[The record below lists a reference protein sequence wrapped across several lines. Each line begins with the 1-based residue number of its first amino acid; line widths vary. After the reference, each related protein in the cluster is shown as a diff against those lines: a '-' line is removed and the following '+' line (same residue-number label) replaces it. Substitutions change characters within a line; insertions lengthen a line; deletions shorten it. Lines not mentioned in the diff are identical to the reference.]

1 MVRIACSYQADGG
14 SIPSIAIFLISDYRL
29 TVRTLV
35 FHSSNVG
42 SIPSNPIINLVKAN
56 TNNLL
61 HYNRFQNKTTSN
73 LFIYEF
79 SFVSLIPPFF
89 SSLVLTTKP
98 SVKNKINFKKSY
110 LLLS

>member
-1 MVRIACSYQADGG
+1 MG
-14 SIPSIAIFLISDYRL
+14 SGYRL
-29 TVRTLV
+29 MVRTLV

-42 SIPSNPIINLVKAN
+42 SIPSNPTILSVQSNSI
-56 TNNLL
+56 LL
-61 HYNRFQNKTTSN
+61 NSRLNKLLPSN

-89 SSLVLTTKP
+89 SSFTLTTKP
-98 SVKNKINFKKSY
+98 SIKNTINFKKSY

>member
-1 MVRIACSYQADGG
+1 MG
-14 SIPSIAIFLISDYRL
+14 SGYRL
-29 TVRTLV
+29 MVRTLV

-42 SIPSNPIINLVKAN
+42 SIPSNPTILSVQSNSI
-56 TNNLL
+56 LL
-61 HYNRFQNKTTSN
+61 NSRLNKLLPSN

-89 SSLVLTTKP
+89 SSLTLTTKP
-98 SVKNKINFKKSY
+98 SIKNTINFKKSY

>member
-1 MVRIACSYQADGG
+1 MG
-14 SIPSIAIFLISDYRL
+14 SGYRL
-29 TVRTLV
+29 MVRTLV

-42 SIPSNPIINLVKAN
+42 SIPSNPTILSAQPNQILLNSRLNKA
-56 TNNLL
+56 LP
-61 HYNRFQNKTTSN
+61 SN

-89 SSLVLTTKP
+89 SSLTLTTKP
-98 SVKNKINFKKSY
+98 SIKNTINFKKSY